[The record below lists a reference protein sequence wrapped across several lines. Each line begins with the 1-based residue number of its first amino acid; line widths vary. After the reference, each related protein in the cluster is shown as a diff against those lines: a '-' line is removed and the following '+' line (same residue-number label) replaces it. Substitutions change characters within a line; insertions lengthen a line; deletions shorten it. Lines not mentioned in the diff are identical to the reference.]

1 MLKSKCEQS
10 VLARQCDIAVSQLR
24 DVARQLEDAEADDA
38 YPVGLVVGVLRGA
51 VSALEAIDWETPLR
65 TGGAR

>member
-38 YPVGLVVGVLRGA
+38 YPVGLVAGILHGA
-51 VSALEAIDWETPLR
+51 IAALEAIDWDKPMR
-65 TGGAR
+65 SGGGR